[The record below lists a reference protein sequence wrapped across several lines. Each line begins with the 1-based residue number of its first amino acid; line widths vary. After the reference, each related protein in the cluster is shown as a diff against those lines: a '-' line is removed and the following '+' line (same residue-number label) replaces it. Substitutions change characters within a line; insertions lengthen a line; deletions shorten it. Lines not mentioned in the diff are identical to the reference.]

1 MAFLTPK
8 KLGQAAVGIGA
19 GTLIY
24 TAPTLITTI
33 VKCID
38 VCNTTASPITIS
50 IHLVH
55 SGGTA
60 GTGNALF
67 YTVSV
72 AGNSTF
78 QWTGTQVLNAG
89 DFIQAVAAGAGL
101 TLTASGGEYVS

>member
-8 KLGQAAVGIGA
+8 KLGQAAVGTGA

-24 TAPTLITTI
+24 TAPTLITTL

-38 VCNTTASPITIS
+38 VCNTTASPITVS
-50 IHLVH
+50 IHLVP
-55 SGGTA
+55 SGGAVGTA
-60 GTGNALF
+60 NALR
-67 YTVSV
+67 YAYSV
-72 AGNSTF
+72 AANSAY

-101 TLTASGGEYVS
+101 TLTAAGGEYVS